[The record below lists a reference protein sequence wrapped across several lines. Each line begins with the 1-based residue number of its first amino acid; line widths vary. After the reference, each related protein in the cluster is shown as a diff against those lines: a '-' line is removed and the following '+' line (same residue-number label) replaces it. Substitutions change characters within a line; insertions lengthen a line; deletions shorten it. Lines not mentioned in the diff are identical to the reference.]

1 MLFSEIMVMCL
12 GSVQFKAC
20 IQTCINVSTLLV
32 WVGGDIWL
40 KARGWFFSS
49 CMLHH
54 EAHLQAGVSCWT
66 LWKYWFSNWEACG
79 TASELEIDL
88 EWTHLLPLRNT
99 NRILCWVDQWLASF
113 MGYVSKTVWQPV
125 ERHRLCFWGCY
136 CYCFARVVEF
146 TQLISLCRNWTFR
159 TTWSRHSP
167 ANVAGSS
174 TPWGWGSS
182 CRCGSF
188 LLPSFL
194 PSSSSSSSSWRC
206 RSQSKYPD
214 CQAGLR
220 CWCVPN
226 WPKLSAKI
234 APGIGKCVWSYYK
247 WLIQWTPK
255 KNLNPPPAQP
265 KADKCPSTTS
275 HCAPF

>member
-1 MLFSEIMVMCL
+1 MLFSKVMVMCL

-20 IQTCINVSTLLV
+20 IQTCVNVSTPLV
-32 WVGGDIWL
+32 WVDGDIWL
-40 KARGWFFSS
+40 KARGWFVMHAAPWSTLTGR
-49 CMLHH
+49 CVL
-54 EAHLQAGVSCWT
+54 LDRCIT
-66 LWKYWFSNWEACG
+66 LWKYWFSNREACG

-88 EWTHLLPLRNT
+88 ELTHFVPLC

-113 MGYVSKTVWQPV
+113 MGYVYKTVWQPV
-125 ERHRLCFWGCY
+125 EGHMLCFWGFY
-136 CYCFARVVEF
+136 CCCFARVVEF
-146 TQLISLCRNWTFR
+146 TQLISLCRNWMFR

-167 ANVAGSS
+167 ASVAGSS

-214 CQAGLR
+214 CQAGFQ
-220 CWCVPN
+220 CWCRPS

-234 APGIGKCVWSYYK
+234 AQGIGKCVCPYYK
-247 WLIQWTPK
+247 WLIHWTPK
-255 KNLNPPPAQP
+255 NSLKKVPAQP
-265 KADKCPSTTS
+265 KADKCPTS
-275 HCAPF
+275 NFSQF